1 MAHGVLAI
9 RGYVG
14 ERAAV
19 RRVIEDRVVAEPSGT
34 GGMRRN
40 LTLDGTS
47 RLEDDAVVFGEG
59 KRADESGGAARR
71 AGAMQG
77 VVQPREFLRVA
88 CVHSA
93 EPGRRDAGCAL
104 EGVDLEPG
112 VVGHRRQGGGAGVV
126 KRLQSRILGEG
137 GACFLWSGY
146 TAVHVE
152 PHELDWQALEEGANL
167 ANLPLVGRGEQQA
180 RS

>member
-34 GGMRRN
+34 GGMRRD

-71 AGAMQG
+71 AGAMPG
-77 VVQPREFLRVA
+77 APWRASISSPESSATAGRAVA
-88 CVHSA
+88 P
-93 EPGRRDAGCAL
+93 E
-104 EGVDLEPG
+104 
-112 VVGHRRQGGGAGVV
+112 
-126 KRLQSRILGEG
+126 
-137 GACFLWSGY
+137 
-146 TAVHVE
+146 
-152 PHELDWQALEEGANL
+152 
-167 ANLPLVGRGEQQA
+167 
-180 RS
+180 